1 MTMPYRAD
9 IDGLRALAVLAVVGF
24 HAFPE
29 YLPGGFIGVD
39 IFFVLSGYL
48 ISFILFSELGRGHF
62 SILHFY
68 ARRIRR
74 IFPALILVMAA
85 VYIFGWFALWA
96 HEYKDLGKHLSAA
109 SIFLAN
115 LVYWKE
121 TGYFDAAAEYKPL
134 IHLWSLGVEEQF
146 YIVWPVLLWAASK
159 IRRGFWL
166 MLTISVAASFCFNLW
181 QVIALQD
188 LATAFFSPATRFW
201 ELGLG
206 GLLAYYFYSA
216 KYPYPT
222 INKRTANLLSWSGLV
237 LLTLGV
243 ILINKSTPF
252 PGYWALLPVL
262 SAIFLL
268 AAGPQGYIN
277 KALLSQKLMVEVG
290 LISYPLY
297 LWHWPILSFL
307 QIMESGTPTI
317 ELRIGALV
325 ISLLLAI
332 LTYQFIEKPI
342 RSPSHYKTK
351 IGLLVLGMALV
362 GSVGLNT
369 FARDGLGFRAGI
381 KNYES
386 QRDHLFYS
394 QDFGRP
400 ENASIVL
407 IGDSHGEH
415 LMAGL
420 RKIYGDQIANYS
432 AVGCIPFEGVDRY
445 DNRFKPGGCLKVM
458 DDAFAYIAGNKK
470 IEYVIMSVMGPTY
483 LTNTEFKD
491 TNKARITGQKVTF
504 RGYPEITDP
513 YQIYQQAMEQTF
525 TKLDKLGKKVIFMI
539 DVPELG
545 FDPKSC
551 METRPFVFFSH
562 VRTNCAVPRS
572 EYEDRTRQYKELV
585 MTTAKPFKNVIVIDP
600 ITVLCN
606 DQWCWAQKDGVFF
619 YRDADHL
626 SNSGSELIAKLIEA
640 SSKIPSAK

>member
-1 MTMPYRAD
+1 MTMQYRAD
-9 IDGLRALAVLAVVGF
+9 IDGMRALAVLAVVGF
-24 HAFPE
+24 HAFPD

-48 ISFILFSELGRGHF
+48 ISSILFSELGSGRF

-85 VYIFGWFALWA
+85 AYTFGWFALWA

-109 SIFLAN
+109 SIFIAN

-121 TGYFDAAAEYKPL
+121 TGYFDTAAEYKPL

-146 YIVWPVLLWAASK
+146 YIVWPVMLWVASK
-159 IRRGFWL
+159 ICWGFWL
-166 MLTISVAASFCFNLW
+166 ILIISVSTSFCFNLW
-181 QVIALQD
+181 QVIAVQD
-188 LATAFFSPATRFW
+188 LATAFFSPVTRFW

-206 GLLAYYFYSA
+206 GLLAYYFYST
-216 KYPYPT
+216 KSPYPAF
-222 INKRTANLLSWSGLV
+222 NKQTANLLSWLGLA
-237 LLTLGV
+237 LLMLGV
-243 ILINKSTPF
+243 VLINKSTPF
-252 PGYWALLPVL
+252 PGCWALLPVF
-262 SAIFLL
+262 SALLLL
-268 AAGPQGYIN
+268 AAGPQAYIN
-277 KALLSQKLMVEVG
+277 KALLSQKLMVGVG

-317 ELRIGALV
+317 ELRISALV

-342 RSPSHYKTK
+342 RSANHYKTK
-351 IGLLVLGMALV
+351 IGLLVLGMAIV

-369 FARDGLGFRAGI
+369 FVRDGLGFRAGI
-381 KNYES
+381 KNYEN

-415 LMAGL
+415 LMTGL
-420 RKIYGDQIANYS
+420 RKIYGDQVANYS
-432 AVGCIPFEGVDRY
+432 AVGCIPLEGVDRY
-445 DNRFKPGGCLKVM
+445 DNRFKPGGCLKAM
-458 DDAFAYIAGNKK
+458 DDAFAYITNNKK
-470 IEYVIMSVMGPTY
+470 IEYVIMSAMGPTY

-504 RGYPEITDP
+504 RGHPETTDP
-513 YQIYQQAMEQTF
+513 YQIYRQAMEQTF

-545 FDPKSC
+545 FHPNSC

-562 VRTNCAVPRS
+562 VRTNCAVPRT

-585 MTTAKPFKNVIVIDP
+585 MATAKPFKHVTVVDP
-600 ITVLCN
+600 TTVLCD
-606 DQWCWAQKDGVFF
+606 DQWCWAQKNGIFF

-626 SNSGSELIAKLIEA
+626 SNSGSELIAKLIQG
-640 SSKIPSAK
+640 SAKISH